1 MKQEIIDFANALKRA
16 FCTHCMPAM
25 DFEEYDCGYQEACS
39 YHKRIDETLEL
50 YAEEAE
56 PERCKACSAHCDQKG
71 ECNDQDAEEV
81 AL

>member
-25 DFEEYDCGYQEACS
+25 DFEEYDCGYQDACS
-39 YHKRIDETLEL
+39 YHNRIDETLEL
-50 YAEEAE
+50 YAAE
-56 PERCKACSAHCDQKG
+56 PERCKACSAHCDQEGG
-71 ECNDQDAEEV
+71 ENDEGTQKV

>member
-1 MKQEIIDFANALKRA
+1 MEEEKTVSVAALKRA
-16 FCTHCMPAM
+16 FCESCMPAM

-56 PERCKACSAHCDQKG
+56 PERCQACSAHCDQKG